1 MNTGDTMA
9 KNLSSSELDA
19 EHVELLPAR
28 TLVTALLVPAPTT
41 GAGAG
46 VVTALSSGGVD
57 SAAQT
62 PCADV
67 PWWSPKPPGC

>member
-1 MNTGDTMA
+1 MA
-9 KNLSSSELDA
+9 KNLSSAELDA

-28 TLVTALLVPAPTT
+28 TLVTALLVPTPTT

-46 VVTALSSGGVD
+46 VVTALGGGGD
-57 SAAQT
+57 SATQT
-62 PCADV
+62 PCTDV

>member
-1 MNTGDTMA
+1 MA

-28 TLVTALLVPAPTT
+28 TLVTALLIPAPTS
-41 GAGAG
+41 GAGSVAN
-46 VVTALSSGGVD
+46 ALSGSVD
-57 SAAQT
+57 SATQT

>member
-1 MNTGDTMA
+1 MA
-9 KNLSSSELDA
+9 KNLSPAELDA

-28 TLVTALLVPAPTT
+28 TLVTTLLIPAPTT

-46 VVTALSSGGVD
+46 VVTALGGGVEG
-57 SAAQT
+57 ATQT
-62 PCADV
+62 PCTDV